1 MNKRLNLQY
10 CTSDLV
16 LNTVYTEPLLM
27 QYTISL
33 VYSDSNIS
41 IVSYAGTMTQQTLL
55 CDKDFTEHITAGNS
69 TFVLVISL

>member
-16 LNTVYTEPLLM
+16 LNTSYTEPLLM

-33 VYSDSNIS
+33 AYSDSNIS
-41 IVSYAGTMTQQTLL
+41 VRSFVGTMNQQTKPQPKF
-55 CDKDFTEHITAGNS
+55 DTA
-69 TFVLVISL
+69 V

>member
-16 LNTVYTEPLLM
+16 LNTIYTEPLLM

-33 VYSDSNIS
+33 AYSDSNIS
-41 IVSYAGTMTQQTLL
+41 AGFYAGTMTQQT
-55 CDKDFTEHITAGNS
+55 KPQPKFHTA
-69 TFVLVISL
+69 V